1 MYEFAG
7 INRQE
12 QPTIEAM
19 TNQLA
24 RCRTGRE
31 GYILRDGLSLGYID
45 SAVLDRR
52 EQQPLLTGKEDQTV
66 WVFCSGTIFNISDL
80 KKELAGL
87 GHDIQ
92 SGADAETLVHGYRQ
106 WGIEMLQRLNGQ
118 FALCLFDQSARK
130 LFLARDRFG
139 FKPLYY
145 AFENGRFVFGSQLKA
160 VMHSGINKTLDAVS
174 LNHYLY
180 FGYMPTGRS
189 ILQKVY
195 PLQPAHFLIFDL
207 AAGGIEQINR
217 YWTLSFQQSAP
228 RTEEDIAAELADRL
242 GQSVR
247 MRMVGQAPAGVF
259 LSGGLDSS
267 IIVSLMREQTETIK
281 TFSIRFDRPDFD
293 ETHYARIVSDR
304 FRAERHE
311 IRFNAEHVRDLMDR
325 LPIYYD
331 EPFADPSMI
340 PAWLVCSAA
349 QTQTA
354 VCMSGTGGDELFGGY
369 PRHRE
374 FMILKRLNR
383 LPGFLRKI
391 LDGGAALGRG
401 GKRSKLGAFLR
412 QPLTDEVL
420 YYMLRSYMFR
430 RPDEKTA
437 QPYDFSASDV
447 RFDKPCDLDNLL
459 FYDLFD
465 YLPNCLLPKEERAAS
480 AFGLEIRMPFL
491 DPEFAEFAA
500 AIPAALKVR
509 GRQKKYI
516 LKKAFR
522 SALPAEIVRRKK
534 QGFGVPIAH
543 YFRKELKSF
552 AAEILFSQTA
562 GEYFDSVLLESFW
575 AQHQSGVCD
584 YSRLLWSVM
593 MLTLWHDR
601 WMR

>member
-7 INRQE
+7 INRKE

-31 GYILRDGLSLGYID
+31 GYILRDGLSLGFID

-80 KKELAGL
+80 KKELTAL

-92 SGADAETLVHGYRQ
+92 SGADAETLVHSYRQ
-106 WGIEMLQRLNGQ
+106 WGMEMLQRLNGQ

-160 VMHSGINKTLDAVS
+160 VMYSGIDKTLDAVS

-189 ILQKVY
+189 IFQKVY
-195 PLQPAHFLIFDL
+195 PLQPAHFLIYDL
-207 AAGGIEQINR
+207 AAGRIEQINR
-217 YWTLSFQQSAP
+217 YWFLSFQQGAP

-293 ETHYARIVSDR
+293 ETHFRCAVTGENGDVIYSVSVKVTQKVKARI
-304 FRAERHE
+304 
-311 IRFNAEHVRDLMDR
+311 ILDLR
-325 LPIYYD
+325 
-331 EPFADPSMI
+331 
-340 PAWLVCSAA
+340 
-349 QTQTA
+349 
-354 VCMSGTGGDELFGGY
+354 TGG
-369 PRHRE
+369 
-374 FMILKRLNR
+374 
-383 LPGFLRKI
+383 LPDDTITIK
-391 LDGGAALGRG
+391 
-401 GKRSKLGAFLR
+401 
-412 QPLTDEVL
+412 
-420 YYMLRSYMFR
+420 
-430 RPDEKTA
+430 
-437 QPYDFSASDV
+437 
-447 RFDKPCDLDNLL
+447 FDKYTPD
-459 FYDLFD
+459 
-465 YLPNCLLPKEERAAS
+465 
-480 AFGLEIRMPFL
+480 
-491 DPEFAEFAA
+491 
-500 AIPAALKVR
+500 
-509 GRQKKYI
+509 
-516 LKKAFR
+516 
-522 SALPAEIVRRKK
+522 
-534 QGFGVPIAH
+534 GVYNGSYTHETVNSNAKPL
-543 YFRKELKSF
+543 YVYYE
-552 AAEILFSQTA
+552 T
-562 GEYFDSVLLESFW
+562 VP
-575 AQHQSGVCD
+575 
-584 YSRLLWSVM
+584 
-593 MLTLWHDR
+593 
-601 WMR
+601 